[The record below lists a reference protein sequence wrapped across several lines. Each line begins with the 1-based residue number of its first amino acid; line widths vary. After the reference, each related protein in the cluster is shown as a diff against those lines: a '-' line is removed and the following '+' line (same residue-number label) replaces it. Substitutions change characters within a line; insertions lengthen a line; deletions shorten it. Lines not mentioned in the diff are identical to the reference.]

1 MQRGTENKLTIP
13 AALVIVAIA
22 IVASTLIFVF
32 AKNPATQEQTANP
45 ETNSEIVV
53 GAAHEND
60 SNVNR
65 QMRPGANRQMRPGVN
80 RQMRPGADRQ
90 VRPGADRKMRP
101 HRGEGRGFIQREK
114 SWSKTKSLRKGKSDM
129 GAEKKG
135 NMKPKMRGKG
145 KQRNNGD
152 KS

>member
-60 SNVNR
+60 SN
-65 QMRPGANRQMRPGVN
+65 VN